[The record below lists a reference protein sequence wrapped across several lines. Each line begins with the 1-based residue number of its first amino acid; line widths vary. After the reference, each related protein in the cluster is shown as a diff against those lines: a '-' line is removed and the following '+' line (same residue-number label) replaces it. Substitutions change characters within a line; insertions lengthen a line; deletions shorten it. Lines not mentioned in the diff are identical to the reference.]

1 MSLRKLPEIAAF
13 RMPEVC
19 AFTPDERAFD
29 DWNPGVQAAQSEE
42 NTISMLE
49 VIGEDWWS
57 GSGVTSK
64 RVKSALRSIGD
75 QEVFVDLNSPGG
87 DFFEGVAIYNMLRA
101 HPKKV
106 TVRILS
112 LAASAASVI
121 AMAGDEIQIGKA
133 GFLMVHNA
141 WVVAVGNRHDLADAA
156 KTMEPFDDAMAAV
169 YADRA
174 GVEKGKAAS
183 WMDAETWF
191 NGEQA
196 IAEGLATGLLA
207 ADAVKEDAAK
217 AQAAGNVKPVQKVEF
232 GLAKAGWS
240 RDRRR
245 SAIGDLMSRAAVAR
259 GQNPAVAGDAEI
271 RAAIEQLRST
281 IRS

>member
-1 MSLRKLPEIAAF
+1 MSLRKLPEIASF

-19 AFTPDERAFD
+19 AFVPDERALD
-29 DWNPGVQAAQSEE
+29 DWNAGVMAAQTDE

-57 GSGVTSK
+57 GGGVTSK
-64 RVKSALRSIGD
+64 RVKAALRAIGD

-174 GVEKGKAAS
+174 GVEKAKAAG
-183 WMDAETWF
+183 WMDQETWF

-196 IAEGLATGLLA
+196 IAEGLATALLP
-207 ADAVKEDAAK
+207 ADAVAEDKAK
-217 AQAAGNVKPVQKVEF
+217 ARAASDMKPVQKVEF

-259 GQNPAVAGDAEI
+259 GNGPAVAGDDDI
-271 RAAIEQLRST
+271 RAAIQQLRST

>member
-19 AFTPDERAFD
+19 AFAPDERAFD
-29 DWNPGVQAAQSEE
+29 DWNPGVQAAQTDD

-57 GSGVTSK
+57 GGGVTSK
-64 RVKSALRSIGD
+64 RVKAALRAIGD

-121 AMAGDEIQIGKA
+121 AMAGDEIQIGRA

-174 GVEKGKAAS
+174 GVDKVKAVE

-196 IAEGLATGLLA
+196 VAEGLATGLLA
-207 ADAVKEDAAK
+207 ADAVKEDQAK
-217 AQAAGNVKPVQKVEF
+217 AKAAGDVKPVQKVEF
-232 GLAKAGWS
+232 GLARAGWS

-259 GQNPAVAGDAEI
+259 GQSPAVAGDDEI
-271 RAAIEQLRST
+271 RTALEQLRST